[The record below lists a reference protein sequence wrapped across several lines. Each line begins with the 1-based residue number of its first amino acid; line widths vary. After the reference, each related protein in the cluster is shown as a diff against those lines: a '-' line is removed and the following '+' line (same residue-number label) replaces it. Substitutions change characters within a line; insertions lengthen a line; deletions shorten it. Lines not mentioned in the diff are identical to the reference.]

1 MGLFDASPVPPAP
14 VDKTRPLAERMRP
27 ERWEDFVGQEH
38 IVGPG
43 KPLRAQI
50 ERGEMGSIILWGP
63 PGAGKTTLAR
73 LIARLTRADFV
84 PFRPQR
90 D

>member
-1 MGLFDASPVPPAP
+1 MGLFDATPLPLTPA
-14 VDKTRPLAERMRP
+14 DKTRPLAERMRP
-27 ERWEDFVGQEH
+27 ERWEEFVGQEH

-63 PGAGKTTLAR
+63 PAPAR
-73 LIARLTRADFV
+73 PRWRA
-84 PFRPQR
+84 
-90 D
+90 